1 MSEFR
6 PRTWPTSYA
15 AGRADPQSAHT
26 APAGDLAGIL
36 GPIMTGFP
44 ISWHGFLAA
53 LILSVPANL
62 VAALIF
68 AAAARETVPRGQR

>member
-1 MSEFR
+1 
-6 PRTWPTSYA
+6 
-15 AGRADPQSAHT
+15 
-26 APAGDLAGIL
+26 
-36 GPIMTGFP
+36 MTGFP

-53 LILSVPANL
+53 LILSVPVNL

>member
-1 MSEFR
+1 VADVVR
-6 PRTWPTSYA
+6 GQRRGPATGVYRTC
-15 AGRADPQSAHT
+15 
-26 APAGDLAGIL
+26 GDLAGIL
-36 GPIMTGFP
+36 GPIMIGFA

-53 LILSVPANL
+53 IILSVAVNL

>member
-1 MSEFR
+1 M
-6 PRTWPTSYA
+6 
-15 AGRADPQSAHT
+15 
-26 APAGDLAGIL
+26 I
-36 GPIMTGFP
+36 GFA

-53 LILSVPANL
+53 IILSVAVNL